1 MSQTQAMQ
9 RSQPQHTD
17 LSLVKPPETNS
28 LAKLNMRELKDL
40 AGIMLESGAFPD
52 IKTAAQA
59 MVKVIAGNELGFSP
73 IVSMTGIHFFQGK
86 VSLGANLIA
95 SLIKDSGK
103 YEYKITEHTTDACSV
118 VFYQMINNELKQLG
132 VPVRYTI
139 SDAQKAGLTGKD
151 IWKKYPMDMLFAACI
166 RQGAR
171 RYCAD
176 ILRGVTAETDT
187 ESPQEIDRS
196 AMADDPRVN
205 TPPNETADADAIDAE
220 IVEDATPAETPATS
234 TAAPTPHD
242 VDPDEGK
249 AADLMIAIVD
259 LFTSKLGGDADEI
272 AKVLKGQDLSQ
283 MSLTGLQKLHGDL
296 LAM

>member
-1 MSQTQAMQ
+1 MQ

-52 IKTAAQA
+52 IKSAAQA

-139 SDAQKAGLTGKD
+139 ADAQKAGLTGKD
-151 IWKKYPMDMLFAACI
+151 NWKKYPMDMLFAACI

-176 ILRGVTAETDT
+176 ILRGVTPETDT

-220 IVEDATPAETPATS
+220 IVEDPTPAETPATS

-249 AADLMIAIVD
+249 AADLMIAIGD